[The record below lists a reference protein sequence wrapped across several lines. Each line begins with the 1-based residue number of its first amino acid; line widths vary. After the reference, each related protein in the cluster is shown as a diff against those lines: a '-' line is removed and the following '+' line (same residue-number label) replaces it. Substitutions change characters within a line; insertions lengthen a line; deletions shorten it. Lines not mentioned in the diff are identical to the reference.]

1 MQVEWVLGKWRQED
15 LPLVKIKNEKAVQV
29 VESFVYT
36 GLERTMNDYNK
47 IEITL

>member
-1 MQVEWVLGKWRQED
+1 MDEI
-15 LPLVKIKNEKAVQV
+15 PLVKIKIDKSVQV
-29 VESFVYT
+29 VESFVHL

>member
-1 MQVEWVLGKWRQED
+1 MQVEYVLGKWKPEE
-15 LPLVKIKNEKAVQV
+15 LPLVKVKNEKAVQAI
-29 VESFVYT
+29 ESFVSV